1 MRTFA
6 RPLLAASLGAA
17 AMSCSTGVAYF
28 LEPRLASPPIGAWL
42 GTLALLGSSAL
53 AAVGLWQERAPN
65 QVRALLLVVLCGLA
79 GGFVAANVLA
89 LAVSTDGG
97 LPGAPRPLHWG
108 GLVSG
113 ALLYASG
120 MLETSRSF
128 FRGRDATD

>member
-1 MRTFA
+1 MGRIAGPYGHYWADSRDGYAIRCDVMESGGPF
-6 RPLLAASLGAA
+6 
-17 AMSCSTGVAYF
+17 F
-28 LEPRLASPPIGAWL
+28 QSPGR
-42 GTLALLGSSAL
+42 GSSAL